1 MIRAT
6 ISFLASVLAAVQAV
20 LISSGA
26 SGLCLNDGCEIVD
39 SMTNISPLYF
49 NIAGFLFFQ
58 ILFWFFLRGRNG
70 SEYWHKLARLLLL
83 AGLAAEAVLV
93 FFQYS
98 IAAVF
103 CSYCLIIFAVI
114 VLLNLCCGLGQAV
127 RGAVLFTAVLAACFS
142 LQFRVPAKSGGTL
155 DAGSIAMVSG
165 DRDGIRIYLFFSA
178 SCGHCEKVIEAI
190 GTDNSCV
197 VRFNPVEKIEKFDL
211 PGAVLFPD
219 YDPQI
224 NLALLGSLAIKEIP
238 ILVAMTPDES
248 LILKGEARILEYLGK
263 TCRPTRAKDY
273 QGTSK
278 IDQSGAAF
286 LPGFGK
292 AEDDGCAVS
301 AECDQKV
308 SPVSPLSPGQ

>member
-1 MIRAT
+1 MIRAI

-20 LISSGA
+20 LIYSGTK
-26 SGLCLNDGCEIVD
+26 GLCFNDGCEIVD

-49 NIAGFLFFQ
+49 NLAGFLFFQ
-58 ILFWFFLRGRNG
+58 TLFWFFLRGRYG
-70 SEYWHKLARLLLL
+70 SQYWHKLARLLLL

-114 VLLNLCCGLGQAV
+114 VLLNLCCGLRQAV
-127 RGAVLFTAVLAACFS
+127 RGMVLFTAVIATCFS
-142 LQFRVPAKSGGTL
+142 LQFRAPAKSGGTL

-165 DRDGIRIYLFFSA
+165 DRDGIRLYLFFAA

-238 ILVAMTPDES
+238 VLVAMGPDES
-248 LILKGEARILEYLGK
+248 LVLKGEARILKYLEK
-263 TCRPTRAKDY
+263 TCRQSHAKAY
-273 QGTSK
+273 QGTSE
-278 IDQSGAAF
+278 IGQTGAVF
-286 LPGFGK
+286 LPGLGK
-292 AEDDGCAVS
+292 TEDDGCAVS
-301 AECDQKV
+301 TDCDQKI
-308 SPVSPLSPGQ
+308 SPVSPLSPEQ